1 MITQKKQLVDKLLKE
16 TEAYRIADA
25 WLFRKEEK
33 SNVAD
38 NLTSEGIRNVAIYGT
53 AKFGQHLITELELSN
68 INISYV
74 IDRNPKAQSRG
85 YDLYKPDE
93 QLPMVDAIIITAVG
107 AYDEI
112 TKSLQ
117 KVIETRIITISELF

>member
-1 MITQKKQLVDKLLKE
+1 MNRQKKSLIEKLIKE
-16 TEAYRIADA
+16 TESYRIADA

-33 SNVAD
+33 SSVAD
-38 NLTSEGIRNVAIYGT
+38 DLIAEGITSVAIYGT
-53 AKFGQHLITELELSN
+53 AKFGQHMITELELSD
-68 INISYV
+68 IKISYV

-85 YDLYKPDE
+85 YKLYNPQD

-112 TKSLQ
+112 SRSLE
-117 KVIETRIITISELF
+117 KVIRTRIITISELF